1 MVKILA
7 IDDNGENLV
16 FIKTLLS
23 VLFPDAKIYTA
34 SSGNEGVALAKAE
47 NPDVILLDLI
57 LPEMDGFQTCKII
70 KDDQALMRIPVI
82 VLTALK
88 TDSVSRI
95 KALNSGAETFLTKP
109 IDESELKAQITSML
123 RIKKSEDKIRHEK
136 DELEEVVQ
144 KRTSDLIN
152 QLEEKV
158 KAEIKLK
165 ESYKELEKNKLVM
178 LNLMEDLKSEIEQRK
193 HIEEKLVQSKIK
205 AEASDKLKTAF
216 LNNISHEIRTPLNG
230 ILGFGQLMAEPDL
243 SNGEK
248 EKYLEVVNKS
258 SYRLI
263 NTITDIMDI
272 SLIVS
277 GSIEVH
283 KKTFKVKNFL
293 DEITLNL
300 GKECSEKDLTLSSN
314 TPEENSDIYTD
325 AGLLQKILFHLL
337 DNAVKFTASGSVTFG
352 YTLDSN
358 SFRFF
363 VTDTG
368 SGINPTARNRIFGNF
383 MQEDISNTRGHEGS
397 GLGLS
402 IAKGLVELLGGEIDF
417 ESVKGQGSTFFFT
430 IPSGVTEIP
439 SCVTEIPSCVTEIP
453 SGVTEI
459 PSGVT
464 EIQPRVTAILP
475 VILVA
480 EDDKTCYDYINAVLK
495 NSPVILLSAVTGKE
509 AVTLCRERSDI
520 SLILMDLKMP
530 VMNGLEAVKLIK
542 SFRKNL
548 PVIAVTAHAV
558 RGDEQRAISAGCD
571 DYISK
576 PFQKDLLLKKLE
588 KYGVVIK

>member
-1 MVKILA
+1 M
-7 IDDNGENLV
+7 
-16 FIKTLLS
+16 
-23 VLFPDAKIYTA
+23 
-34 SSGNEGVALAKAE
+34 
-47 NPDVILLDLI
+47 
-57 LPEMDGFQTCKII
+57 
-70 KDDQALMRIPVI
+70 
-82 VLTALK
+82 
-88 TDSVSRI
+88 
-95 KALNSGAETFLTKP
+95 
-109 IDESELKAQITSML
+109 
-123 RIKKSEDKIRHEK
+123 
-136 DELEEVVQ
+136 Q

-358 SFRFF
+358 SLRFF

-439 SCVTEIPSCVTEIP
+439 S
-453 SGVTEI
+453 GVTEI
-459 PSGVT
+459 P
-464 EIQPRVTAILP
+464 PCVTAILP

-480 EDDKTCYDYINAVLK
+480 EDDKTCYDYIKAVLK

-542 SFRKNL
+542 SFRENL

-558 RGDEQRAISAGCD
+558 RGDEQIAISAGCD